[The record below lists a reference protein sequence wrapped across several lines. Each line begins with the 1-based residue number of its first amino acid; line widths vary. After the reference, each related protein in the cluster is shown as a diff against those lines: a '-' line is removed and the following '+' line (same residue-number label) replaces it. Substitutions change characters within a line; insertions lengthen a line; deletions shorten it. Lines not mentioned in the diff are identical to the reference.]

1 MGVALGGLLFIG
13 ALAYIAILRKRLKQ
27 NAGVGAKPELDD
39 LEEAKRDDA
48 SGRDELEAVEV
59 YPKELDG
66 GEHPSVLNSVE
77 SRPELHGIDS
87 RHELQAGEMRHE
99 LPASN
104 KSQLAELPG
113 SRA

>member
-1 MGVALGGLLFIG
+1 VGVALGGLLFIG

-27 NAGVGAKPELDD
+27 NAGVGAKPELD
-39 LEEAKRDDA
+39 
-48 SGRDELEAVEV
+48 ELEAVGV

-66 GEHPSVLNSVE
+66 GEHRSVSNSVG

-87 RHELQAGEMRHE
+87 RHELQAGETRHE

-104 KSQLAELPG
+104 KDQLVELPG
-113 SRA
+113 SRP